1 MIWHEAE
8 RGVQASKPMDMSSGS
23 YSLSTKGRTTSVLI
37 RGLVSCS
44 NVYGSSVAL
53 SSHTALSYWTIS
65 APLLQMTV
73 KPAQAEE
80 TIGDKEWRKE
90 KENTQCF

>member
-53 SSHTALSYWTIS
+53 VSCCNLISLDETTCNLPMLAMTRALTLHFHTGQS
-65 APLLQMTV
+65 AHPFY
-73 KPAQAEE
+73 
-80 TIGDKEWRKE
+80 R
-90 KENTQCF
+90 